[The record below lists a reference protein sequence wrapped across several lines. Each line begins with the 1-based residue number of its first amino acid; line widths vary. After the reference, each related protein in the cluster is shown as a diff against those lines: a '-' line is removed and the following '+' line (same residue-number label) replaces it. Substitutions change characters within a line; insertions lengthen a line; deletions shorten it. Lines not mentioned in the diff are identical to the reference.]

1 VTRSAP
7 PASNPSSPPAW
18 DYAEKPL
25 DELASSTLPSAL
37 PHGVRRVVAIG
48 GGRPGAGHS
57 VLTANLGVYL
67 AQLGRRVVV
76 VDADGTCPCLHAM
89 LDVALPQAGP
99 DPDFEADEAL
109 EVVPTPIQ
117 GLTLVPQRY
126 TRDGTSPVRP
136 GRKPR
141 WGRKLRDLEADYI
154 LVDLGPGTSAASLDI
169 FLTADF
175 GICVTPPDPPA
186 VEATYRYFRALFQR
200 QLRRMHMKDRFKM
213 RMVERAL
220 AELPPLPSPLE
231 AILAIA
237 RYDVKIA
244 DLAASELAQL
254 HPYLVTNSTRMR
266 QDVELGH
273 AMVDMAGRYLGVQA
287 EDLGHIEQDDALW
300 LSVGKRRP
308 LLLDNPSSKAGR
320 NLERIARRVVAV
332 ATLRG
337 SSVRSPVAWQDASER
352 SLYDVLWTHPGSSDE
367 ELRRAYKRQRD
378 LFQSG
383 SLPLISL
390 LTEAELDRER
400 GRLEEAQKTLLD
412 GVRRRTYD
420 LSFFPDP
427 TGDARAQERGTSEAD
442 ALEQAA
448 LRAELAPLL
457 HAETEYT
464 GPLLRRIR
472 ESQGID
478 LGDIAKK
485 TKIAQA
491 HLAAIEAEDF
501 ALLPAEVYTRGFV
514 TQMAGLLGVDKTLA
528 TRSYMRR
535 FRAFR
540 KAQPEKRA

>member
-1 VTRSAP
+1 
-7 PASNPSSPPAW
+7 
-18 DYAEKPL
+18 
-25 DELASSTLPSAL
+25 
-37 PHGVRRVVAIG
+37 VRRVVAIG

-57 VLTANLGVYL
+57 VLAANLGVYL

-76 VDADGTCPCLHAM
+76 VDADGTCPSLHAM
-89 LDVALPQAGP
+89 LDVAVPEVEPSPAP
-99 DPDFEADEAL
+99 DLDDEEPL
-109 EVVPTPIQ
+109 EVIPTPIQ

-126 TRDGTSPVRP
+126 TRDGTAPLRP

-141 WGRKLRDLEADYI
+141 WSKQLKELEADYI
-154 LVDLGPGTSAASLDI
+154 LVDLGPGTSAASLDL

-175 GICVTPPDPPA
+175 GICVTPPDPTA

-200 QLRRMHMKDRFKM
+200 QLRRQHLKDRFKM

-237 RYDVKIA
+237 RYDAKAA

-266 QDVELGH
+266 QDTELGR

-287 EDLGHIEQDDALW
+287 DDLGHIEQDDALW
-300 LSVGKRRP
+300 LSVGRRRP

-337 SSVRSPVAWQDASER
+337 ATVRSPVAWQDASER
-352 SLYDVLWTHPGSSDE
+352 SLYDVLWTHPGASDE

-383 SLPLISL
+383 SLPLVSL
-390 LTEAELDRER
+390 LNEAELARER
-400 GRLEEAQKTLLD
+400 SRLEEAQKTLLD

-420 LSFFPDP
+420 LSFFPDKSS
-427 TGDARAQERGTSEAD
+427 DARTLERGPSEAD

-464 GPLLRRIR
+464 GPLLRRVR

-485 TKIAQA
+485 TKIAHA
-491 HLAAIEAEDF
+491 HLTAIEVEDF
-501 ALLPAEVYTRGFV
+501 AQLPAEVYTRGFV
-514 TQMAGLLGVDKTLA
+514 TQLAGLLGLDKTIA
-528 TRSYMRR
+528 TRSYVRR

-540 KAQPEKRA
+540 KAQPEKLA